1 MAISIQPVAILLIII
16 VISNCLI
23 GFGKSNL
30 LNKSYILLSSVLS
43 LVGIAG
49 IITTRPRFIASLYKN
64 SSRGEFDSHFVT
76 WAIEKFDSFA
86 VFSIIATCLIIIFL
100 IIHLFLTRN
109 KRGFI
114 WTNITGTVIFVMIIN
129 FLAGVWYSLGTI
141 NILFDVA
148 GYISNLTVSEFFALH
163 IPLIVKRI
171 LIGKSEIL
179 SKQGS
184 REH

>member
-16 VISNCLI
+16 VISNCFI
-23 GFGKSNL
+23 SFGKSNL

-43 LVGIAG
+43 LAGIVG
-49 IITTRPRFIASLYKN
+49 IITTRPRLIESLYKN
-64 SSRGEFDSHFVT
+64 ASRGEFDSDFVT

-86 VFSIIATCLIIIFL
+86 VISMIATCLITIFL
-100 IIHLFLTRN
+100 TIHLFLTRN
-109 KRGFI
+109 KRGFV
-114 WTNITGTVIFVMIIN
+114 WTNITGTVIFLMIIN

-171 LIGKSEIL
+171 LIGK
-179 SKQGS
+179 
-184 REH
+184 REA